1 MVLVCPRC
9 INCCCLCSLP
19 LCAVVAGRS
28 ISSILG
34 WVLVCV
40 GIHEENQ
47 NGRRLLVHCSS
58 LRTDLEKQ
66 KLRLQNMSG
75 KHLDSA
81 SPHELEDLVLI
92 QRAAVK
98 STERAIEFYR
108 KRTEAR
114 GGNSNG
120 RGTPSK
126 NRFGSGST
134 GSPSHA
140 GSPSSKV

>member
-1 MVLVCPRC
+1 MFLCSCVLVEASTTTK
-9 INCCCLCSLP
+9 IANTNSIFLTFAFHLCSGFSYF
-19 LCAVVAGRS
+19 CSSVA
-28 ISSILG
+28 SILG
-34 WVLVCV
+34 WVLACV

-47 NGRRLLVHCSS
+47 NGRRLLIHCSS
-58 LRTDLEKQ
+58 LRTDLDKQ

-81 SPHELEDLVLI
+81 SPEELEDLVLV

-114 GGNSNG
+114 GGRASPK
-120 RGTPSK
+120 R
-126 NRFGSGST
+126 GSGF
-134 GSPSHA
+134 GSPS
-140 GSPSSKV
+140 KV